1 MKPGQT
7 KQQHVWKDGK
17 RVPFNVT
24 AVKPK
29 KPEEY
34 NQPGQAE
41 PEPGSQKPQETPKAA
56 GSK

>member
-1 MKPGQT
+1 MKPGDK
-7 KQQHVWKDGK
+7 KQQFVWKDGK

-29 KPEEY
+29 KPEDYDPKE
-34 NQPGQAE
+34 QEEQ
-41 PEPGSQKPQETPKAA
+41 QETAKAA